1 MVLQIGGT
9 VGDYEIVGVLGKGG
23 MGKVYRVRNLLSDRI
38 EAMKVALPDLSA
50 DPGLADRFL
59 REIRVHASLEHPNIA
74 ALHAALRVDNLVL
87 MVMELV
93 EGVSLEERLRQG
105 ALDLESSIRYVDQVL
120 SALDLAHSRGIIH
133 RDIKPANIIVT
144 PEGNVKLT
152 DFGIA
157 RSAADASLTQSGIA
171 LGSLYYMSPEQVQ
184 AQPSDP
190 RSDIYSLGVTFY
202 EMVTGNRPIDGSRSE
217 EHTS

>member
-1 MVLQIGGT
+1 MALQIGDT

-38 EAMKVALPDLSA
+38 EAMKVVLPDLSA

-74 ALHAALRVDNLVL
+74 ALRTALRVDNQVL

-93 EGVSLEERLRQG
+93 EGISLEERLRQG
-105 ALDLESSIRYVDQVL
+105 PLDLASGIRYVDQIL

-133 RDIKPANIIVT
+133 RDIKPANVIVT
-144 PEGNVKLT
+144 PDGDREADRFRHRALRLRRQPDTERRGAGLALLHVAGT
-152 DFGIA
+152 GA
-157 RSAADASLTQSGIA
+157 GPAGGSALRH
-171 LGSLYYMSPEQVQ
+171 L
-184 AQPSDP
+184 
-190 RSDIYSLGVTFY
+190 R
-202 EMVTGNRPIDGSRSE
+202 RSE
-217 EHTS
+217 SPSTRW